1 VIKKDVLEELDQ
13 ATFGEY
19 DFGGIPIEKALDTI
33 NNVERFIKLECT
45 CRDWKA
51 MSSRPTYQL
60 HLRE

>member
-33 NNVERFIKLECT
+33 NNVERF
-45 CRDWKA
+45 
-51 MSSRPTYQL
+51 
-60 HLRE
+60 H